1 MDEWP
6 CVRVDSYCYKDKK
19 KNYCDKERNIK
30 VYKIISC
37 LHDAVTEGRVN
48 KWRHLIGL
56 YSILSITFFLHHCF
70 NLFLSIVGTWGRM
83 NASINADDIHHVKK
97 RLNDLMYF
105 VLQIHRKQ
113 DYLRIKCKTLV
124 RKGEIET
131 Y

>member
-1 MDEWP
+1 
-6 CVRVDSYCYKDKK
+6 
-19 KNYCDKERNIK
+19 
-30 VYKIISC
+30 
-37 LHDAVTEGRVN
+37 
-48 KWRHLIGL
+48 
-56 YSILSITFFLHHCF
+56 
-70 NLFLSIVGTWGRM
+70 M